1 MLLIFIVASEWK
13 SFLLY
18 YIPVAMNGL
27 LPDKY
32 YVHVLLLIKSIRLLL
47 ADHISEEGLKL
58 AEKLLKKFCHL
69 FENYYGK

>member
-1 MLLIFIVASEWK
+1 M
-13 SFLLY
+13 LY

-58 AEKLLKKFCHL
+58 AEKLLKKFFHL